1 MLMNLIGFVI
11 ENLSYNW
18 SIITYRNSN
27 TDAVGVFHCINL
39 SMKMKMCILDAHFF
53 FFYLIKKMTGDM
65 YRMYSMV
72 YALQSQP
79 TA

>member
-27 TDAVGVFHCINL
+27 TNAVGIFIVLNL

-53 FFYLIKKMTGDM
+53 FF
-65 YRMYSMV
+65 
-72 YALQSQP
+72 
-79 TA
+79 